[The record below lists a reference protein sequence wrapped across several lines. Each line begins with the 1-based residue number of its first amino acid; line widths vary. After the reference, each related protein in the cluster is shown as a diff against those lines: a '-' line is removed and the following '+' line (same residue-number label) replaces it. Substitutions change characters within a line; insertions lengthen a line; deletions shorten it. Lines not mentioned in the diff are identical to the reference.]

1 MANGGLS
8 PAPCLPASFPYS
20 VPKVACMTKREIL
33 LYIVVPLNVLILLLL
48 YYWWL

>member
-1 MANGGLS
+1 
-8 PAPCLPASFPYS
+8 
-20 VPKVACMTKREIL
+20 MTKREIL